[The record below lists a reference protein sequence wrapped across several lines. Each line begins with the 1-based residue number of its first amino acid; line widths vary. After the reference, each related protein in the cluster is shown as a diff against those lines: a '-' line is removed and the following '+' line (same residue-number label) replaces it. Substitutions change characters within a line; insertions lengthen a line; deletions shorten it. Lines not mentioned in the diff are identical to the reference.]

1 MPVRLLPGELWFV
14 SSAANCYLSMKPK
27 VTDEVFAT
35 IVTECLSVA
44 QVLAR
49 LGLVPAGGNYKTVH
63 NRVRKLGLDTS
74 HFTGA
79 AWNRRERYQILRP
92 AASLSNLLVRGS
104 VCQSFKLKNRLLEAG
119 LLGRRCSACQLTEWC
134 QQPIPLELDH
144 INGVNNDNR
153 IENLRLLCPNC
164 HALTATYRGKNKV
177 VAK

>member
-1 MPVRLLPGELWFV
+1 
-14 SSAANCYLSMKPK
+14 MKPR
-27 VTDEVFAT
+27 VTDAAFAG
-35 IVTECLSVA
+35 IVAECLSVA

-63 NRVRKLGLDTS
+63 NRIRKLNLDTS

-79 AWNRRERYQILRP
+79 AWNRGQRYQVLRP
-92 AASLSNLLVRGS
+92 AVNLADLLIKGS
-104 VCQSFKLKNRLLEAG
+104 VCQSFKLKNRLLDAD
-119 LLGRRCSACQLTEWC
+119 LLERRCSACRLTEWC

-164 HALTATYRGKNKV
+164 HALTATYRGRNKV